1 MKRVSSVVF
10 FACFL
15 FGSALIVPAQ
25 TNPPKP
31 QPCVILKRM
40 GPADEVTSH
49 LYSFGI
55 RGKQFQFEDGQLP
68 EGVKFHGR
76 LTDNDVRTIEK
87 AGGRVEIVDSH
98 YTDQELEEAHKR
110 CGISPPDAKAAD
122 AKTSVT
128 IKSSPDGADITVDGK
143 YSGSTPSK
151 LMLATGEHTIAVEV
165 AGYVT
170 WQRTITITPGNE
182 ININATLDKK
192 PSTNTQ

>member
-1 MKRVSSVVF
+1 MKQVISVVF
-10 FACFL
+10 SACFL
-15 FGSALIVPAQ
+15 FASALIVPAQ
-25 TNPPKP
+25 TTPPKQ

-49 LYSFGI
+49 LYNFGI

-68 EGVKFHGR
+68 DGVKFHGR

-98 YTDQELEEAHKR
+98 YTDQELEDAHKR
-110 CGISPPDAKAAD
+110 CGIATPDAKAAD

-128 IKSSPDGADITVDGK
+128 IKSIPDGADITVDGK
-143 YSGSTPSK
+143 YFGSTPSK
-151 LMLATGEHTIAVEV
+151 LMLATGEHTIAVGV

-192 PSTNTQ
+192 PSANAQ